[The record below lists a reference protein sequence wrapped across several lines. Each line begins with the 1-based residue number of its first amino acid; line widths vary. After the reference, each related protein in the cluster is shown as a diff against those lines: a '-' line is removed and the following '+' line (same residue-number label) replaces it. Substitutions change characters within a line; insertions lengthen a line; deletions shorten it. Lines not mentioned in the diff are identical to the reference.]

1 MEGCQER
8 AQTSSLHDGLTSR
21 QLQMRGC
28 VVLMDMNQYWDFPF
42 HAAIKHYCILQR
54 LQCLAGI
61 LFCQYICPHT
71 TFPGSLIFSA
81 QRFCT
86 STKDTCLDVSLTG
99 TATTNSIYCCFSL
112 FSGRPGHFMDWARA
126 LLRTQRLRLS
136 VLWTTPAAGKPFY
149 TLGSLIICGILHQIN
164 IIQR

>member
-28 VVLMDMNQYWDFPF
+28 VVMMDMNQYWDFPF

-54 LQCLAGI
+54 LQRLAGI
-61 LFCQYICPHT
+61 LFCQCICPHT

-81 QRFCT
+81 QRCCT
-86 STKDTCLDVSLTG
+86 STNNTYLNISLTD
-99 TATTNSIYCCFSL
+99 TTTTDSHVFLGDLAIC
-112 FSGRPGHFMDWARA
+112 RDWART
-126 LLRTQRLRLS
+126 LLRTPRLRLF
-136 VLWTTPAAGKPFY
+136 VL
-149 TLGSLIICGILHQIN
+149 
-164 IIQR
+164 

>member
-1 MEGCQER
+1 MIRLAGTVLACHNGRNFRGAATVSPKMEGCQER

-21 QLQMRGC
+21 QIKMRGC

-42 HAAIKHYCILQR
+42 HGAIKHYCIVQR

-61 LFCQYICPHT
+61 LFCQYICPHA

-81 QRFCT
+81 QRCCT

-99 TATTNSIYCCFSL
+99 TATTNSIYCCCSL
-112 FSGRPGHFMDWARA
+112 FSG
-126 LLRTQRLRLS
+126 
-136 VLWTTPAAGKPFY
+136 
-149 TLGSLIICGILHQIN
+149 
-164 IIQR
+164 

>member
-1 MEGCQER
+1 MGGISEEQLLFQTKWRGGQER

-42 HAAIKHYCILQR
+42 HTAIKHYCILQR

-86 STKDTCLDVSLTG
+86 STKDTCLDVSQTLTG

-112 FSGRPGHFMDWARA
+112 FSW
-126 LLRTQRLRLS
+126 
-136 VLWTTPAAGKPFY
+136 
-149 TLGSLIICGILHQIN
+149 
-164 IIQR
+164 